1 MHKPCHNGLP
11 IPTRLQLRNQ
21 TLQIFHYRTEFE
33 SQRNKV
39 MTCRGLRIAYV
50 YSQLHSIQFSLREIR
65 ISQHDEL
72 QATTAISE
80 LRSTF
85 FVLIHLQAMPKLNPQ
100 ICLRKKPA
108 PTHNEAKSGTA
119 LSTLLSFFHTEIAY
133 DSFTARRESL
143 VGATM
148 VNF

>member
-1 MHKPCHNGLP
+1 MKAAVVTGKSSL
-11 IPTRLQLRNQ
+11 
-21 TLQIFHYRTEFE
+21 E
-33 SQRNKV
+33 
-39 MTCRGLRIAYV
+39 
-50 YSQLHSIQFSLREIR
+50 FSLREIR

-108 PTHNEAKSGTA
+108 PTPTLIHSHDEAKSGTA

>member
-39 MTCRGLRIAYV
+39 MTCRGLRIAYDTRS
-50 YSQLHSIQFSLREIR
+50 YTLSN
-65 ISQHDEL
+65 HD
-72 QATTAISE
+72 
-80 LRSTF
+80 
-85 FVLIHLQAMPKLNPQ
+85 
-100 ICLRKKPA
+100 
-108 PTHNEAKSGTA
+108 EAKSGTA